1 MDSATQGFWRSDPE
15 LSKFDPLPRILFFD
29 RFNQGHHGWTTL
41 VGNYEDNI
49 DSMHPGYQQIRPPML
64 SNLSHWD
71 TGSHGAMSGSY
82 ALKLATFPRTGAQT
96 VTIKRITYRRACP
109 IKLEFYF
116 TYKPEATTLKL
127 SKLDVRSVGILFD
140 LQDDRHR
147 VMPHLRY
154 VNSHGGKPVQRW
166 QYKEKLVDFHRFSGE
181 TVTHYHLAD
190 QDWVDL
196 PGEDQELC
204 YNEIPTKVNWHYAAI
219 GIDLRTMRFLSFQ
232 CNDRI
237 YDMKGVG
244 ALTLDAMPNLR
255 GMLNVAFFAEADSDK
270 RTFLY
275 LDSVLLSGDWDQ
287 C

>member
-1 MDSATQGFWRSDPE
+1 MESANHAPWRTNPE
-15 LSKFDPLPRILFFD
+15 LSRFDPLPRIFFFD

-41 VGNYEDNI
+41 VGNYEDDI
-49 DSMHPGYQQIRPPML
+49 DSMHPGYQQITAPML

-71 TGSHGAMSGSY
+71 AGSHGAMSGGY
-82 ALKLATFPRTGAQT
+82 ALKLATRPKTGAQT
-96 VTIKRITYRRACP
+96 VAIKRITYSSPCP

-116 TYKPEATTLKL
+116 TYKPEASSLKL
-127 SKLDVRSVGILFD
+127 SKLDVRSVGLLFD

-166 QYKEKLVDFHRFSGE
+166 QSKEKQVDFHRFSGE

-190 QDWVDL
+190 RDWNDL
-196 PGEDQELC
+196 PGASQELC
-204 YNEIPTKVNWHYAAI
+204 YNEIPTKVNWHYAAV

-232 CNDRI
+232 CNDRV
-237 YDMKGVG
+237 YDMRDVG
-244 ALTLDAMPNLR
+244 TLTLDAMPNLR
-255 GMLNVAFFAEADSDK
+255 GMLNVAFFAETDSDK

-275 LDSVLLSGDWDQ
+275 LDSVLLSGDWD
-287 C
+287 